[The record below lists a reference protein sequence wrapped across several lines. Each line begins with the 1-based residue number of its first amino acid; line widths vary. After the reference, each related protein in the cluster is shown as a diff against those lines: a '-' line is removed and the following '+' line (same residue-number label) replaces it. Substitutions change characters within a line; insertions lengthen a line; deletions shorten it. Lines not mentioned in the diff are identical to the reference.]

1 MRARLV
7 VLTHLV
13 FLFLSHLLPQAQ
25 RAIDLKPHA
34 IVGRWR
40 LHTPAPCQ
48 TSMTMPG
55 SRFAAAVPRC
65 ARCCARPSCPRRE
78 PLLCRV
84 PPVCHG
90 MHNIII
96 IISCAR
102 PASVVFGVRNLCTR
116 RHTAGAKATAPP
128 QSGSPLHRVYCFAKI
143 PLFSVPSPLRSDR
156 CLAACFCSTT
166 VLIQATGAPSTRV
179 NGRRA

>member
-55 SRFAAAVPRC
+55 SRFAAAVPCC

-102 PASVVFGVRNLCTR
+102 PASVVFGVRNLCTCR
-116 RHTAGAKATAPP
+116 RRRQSDRAPARVD
-128 QSGSPLHRVYCFAKI
+128 LHRVYCFAKI